1 MRRFSRIAIL
11 LMTAMAF
18 LMLAAALAFA
28 QETTTT
34 VATEET
40 VVTSDV
46 EPAVPVTTADAAEP
60 QLDWTYRYLIP
71 TGIVLAVLV
80 VVVTTIQYF
89 TSVVRK
95 RYRIVKE

>member
-1 MRRFSRIAIL
+1 MRRFSRIAFL
-11 LMTAMAF
+11 LVVAGAFFPLVTAP
-18 LMLAAALAFA
+18 AFA

-46 EPAVPVTTADAAEP
+46 EPAVPVTTVDATEP

-80 VVVTTIQYF
+80 IVVTTIQYF

>member
-1 MRRFSRIAIL
+1 MRRFSHI
-11 LMTAMAF
+11 AF
-18 LMLAAALAFA
+18 LLVVAGAFLSLVAAPALA

-46 EPAVPVTTADAAEP
+46 EPAVPVTTVDATEP

-80 VVVTTIQYF
+80 IVITTIQYF
-89 TSVVRK
+89 TSVVRR